1 MEKFLKLDLI
11 NQKVNFSEFKNQ
23 SFLITGGTGFF
34 GKWLL
39 SILAYVNI
47 EYNLN
52 IKIKVIS
59 REPRIFLEKFPEF
72 SNSSIQFIK
81 SNLQDLE
88 IIKENFDYI
97 IHAAT
102 TPLDDKFESKP
113 ILAFE
118 EDVHATKK
126 ILEQSAYSKPK
137 KFLLIS
143 SGAVYGMNN
152 DTPRSEKNFSN
163 TSLIDPK
170 SIYTYGKL
178 VSEFYT
184 ELYFREFGINYSI
197 ARCFAFVGPYLD
209 LNSNYIIGNLIRNAI
224 QNEDFLIKGDGLAYR
239 SYLYMSDLVIWLL
252 KILQDE
258 SKQEIYN
265 VGSDFEIS
273 ILELANKVKELT
285 KSKNKILVLGKNK
298 STSIQKYIPD
308 IQKIKSNLNVE
319 VYTTLDEAIL
329 ETYNYYLER

>member
-1 MEKFLKLDLI
+1 MDNFLKLDLI
-11 NQKVNFSEFKNQ
+11 NEKVNFSEFKNK

-39 SILAYVNI
+39 SILENANVI
-47 EYNLN
+47 YNLN

-59 REPRIFLEKFPEF
+59 REPNIFLEKFPKF
-72 SNSSIQFIK
+72 NNPTIQFIK

-88 IIKENFDYI
+88 ILKEYYDYI

-118 EDVHATKK
+118 KDIQGTKK
-126 ILEQSAYSKPK
+126 ILEQAAYSKPK

-143 SGAVYGMNN
+143 SGAVYGMDN
-152 DTPRSEKNFSN
+152 DSPRSEKSCSN
-163 TSLIDPK
+163 TSILDPK

-184 ELYFREFGINYSI
+184 ELYFREFGVNYSI

-224 QNEDFLIKGDGLAYR
+224 QKEDFIIKGDGLAYR
-239 SYLYMSDLVIWLL
+239 SYLYMSDLVIWLFN
-252 KILQDE
+252 ILLE
-258 SKQEIYN
+258 KSKQEVYN
-265 VGSDFEIS
+265 IGSDFEIS
-273 ILELANKVKELT
+273 ILDLANKIKELT

-308 IQKIKSNLNVE
+308 IQKIKSKLNVE
-319 VYTTLDEAIL
+319 IYTTLDEAIL
-329 ETYNYYLER
+329 ETYYYYLKR